1 MPYLSSTWVHSLSLE
16 TSIGVTLL
24 AGMRVV
30 EASAFVAAPL
40 GGMTLAQLGAD
51 VIRIDPIGGGLD
63 YRRWPV
69 TSEGHSIYWAGLNKG
84 KRSIALDLRSDEG
97 RELAAALIT
106 AAGPDAGIFLT
117 NYPAGGWTDFDR
129 LRARRDDLIMCR
141 ILGNRDGSTAVDY
154 TINAAVGYPAITG
167 PADHDGVVNSVL
179 PAWDLVTGM
188 MAATAIL
195 AAERHRTRTG
205 RGRLLNIA
213 LADVAIAV
221 LGHLGQIGEVTINGV
236 ARPRYGNYLYGAF
249 GRDFVTSDGRRVM
262 VTAITPRQFRG
273 LAEATGT
280 TQAVASLEA
289 ELGRPIE
296 SDGDLFNARE
306 EIAAILEP
314 WFADTS
320 YEDVARLFDAHRVL
334 WGPYQTVQELLDQDP
349 RASTANPMLTE
360 IDQPGI
366 GRLLT
371 PGSPIDL
378 GADREP
384 PRTAP
389 VLGQHTEEILAELVG
404 MDAAEIGRLLD
415 REVVAGA

>member
-1 MPYLSSTWVHSLSLE
+1 MA
-16 TSIGVTLL
+16 LL

-30 EASAFVAAPL
+30 EGSAFVAAPL

-51 VIRIDPIGGGLD
+51 VIRFDPIGGGLD

-69 TSEGHSIYWAGLNKG
+69 TSEGQSIYWAGLNKG
-84 KRSIALDLRSDEG
+84 KRSIAIDLRSDEG
-97 RELAAALIT
+97 RDLATALIT
-106 AAGPDAGIFLT
+106 APGPDAGIFLT
-117 NYPAGGWTDFDR
+117 NYPAGGWTDFEL

-154 TINAAVGYPAITG
+154 TVNAAVGYPAITG
-167 PADHDGVVNSVL
+167 PADHEGVVNSVL
-179 PAWDLVTGM
+179 PSWDLITGM

-195 AAERHRTRTG
+195 AAERKRTRAG
-205 RGRLLNIA
+205 HGRLLEIA

-249 GRDFVTSDGRRVM
+249 GRDFITPDGRRVM
-262 VTAITPRQFRG
+262 VTAITARQFRG

-280 TQAVASLEA
+280 EQAVAALEA
-289 ELGRPIE
+289 ELGRPIA
-296 SDGDLFNARE
+296 SDGDLFDSRE

-314 WFADTS
+314 WFAATPFA
-320 YEDVARLFDAHRVL
+320 EVARRFDAHRVL
-334 WGPYQTVQELLDQDP
+334 WGPYQTVQELLADDP
-349 RASTANPMLTE
+349 RASTANPMLAE

-366 GRLLT
+366 GNLLT
-371 PGSPIDL
+371 PGSPIDI
-378 GADREP
+378 GAEREP
-384 PRTAP
+384 PRPAP
-389 VLGQHTEEILAELVG
+389 LLGEHTEEILSGVLG
-404 MDAAEIGRLLD
+404 MGPAEIATLFD

>member
-1 MPYLSSTWVHSLSLE
+1 
-16 TSIGVTLL
+16 
-24 AGMRVV
+24 MRVV
-30 EASAFVAAPL
+30 EGSAFVAAPL

-69 TSEGHSIYWAGLNKG
+69 TADGQSIYWAGLNKG

-97 RELAAALIT
+97 RDIATALI
-106 AAGPDAGIFLT
+106 AAPGPDAGIFLT
-117 NYPAGGWTDFDR
+117 NYPPGGWTDFEL
-129 LRARRDDLIMCR
+129 LRAGRVDLILCR

-167 PADHDGVVNSVL
+167 PAEYDGVVNSVL

-188 MAATAIL
+188 TAATAIL
-195 AAERHRTRTG
+195 AAERERTRSG
-205 RGRLLNIA
+205 GGRLLNIA

-221 LGHLGQIGEVTINGV
+221 LGHLGQIGEVTINGI

-273 LAEATGT
+273 LVEATGT
-280 TQAVASLEA
+280 AEAVAALEA
-289 ELGRPIE
+289 EIGRPIH
-296 SDGDLFNARE
+296 SDGDLFESRE

-314 WFADTS
+314 WFAATPFA
-320 YEDVARLFDAHRVL
+320 EVARRFDALRVL
-334 WGPYQTVQELLDQDP
+334 WGPYQTVPELLDQDP
-349 RASTANPMLTE
+349 RASPANPMLAE
-360 IDQPGI
+360 IHQPGI
-366 GRLLT
+366 GKLLA

-384 PRTAP
+384 PRPAP
-389 VLGQHTEEILAELVG
+389 LLGEHTEEILGEVLA
-404 MDAAEIGRLLD
+404 MSPAEIGRLFD
-415 REVVAGA
+415 MQVVAGA